1 MFSSF
6 VNRITVETERRT
18 DMTNVKR
25 MTHKDPVDLLTAEW
39 LALKHEEKLMQARRR
54 QVEDELLTH
63 VATVPEGTVH
73 LNDSLKIQ
81 FKLTRKVDSD
91 KLDEIWDTLP
101 ENVQDVFEWEAKPV
115 LKNLRKVEGDV
126 RLDGIIVESTG
137 RPTFVE
143 KGE

>member
-1 MFSSF
+1 MGK
-6 VNRITVETERRT
+6 IA
-18 DMTNVKR
+18 KLI
-25 MTHKDPVDLLTAEW
+25 HKDPVDVLTAEW
-39 LALKHEEKLMQARRR
+39 LVLKREEKTMQARRR
-54 QVEDELLTH
+54 EVEDERLTH
-63 VATVPEGTVH
+63 IAAVKEGTVH
-73 LNDSLKIQ
+73 INQSIKIQ

>member
-1 MFSSF
+1 MGK
-6 VNRITVETERRT
+6 IA
-18 DMTNVKR
+18 KLI
-25 MTHKDPVDLLTAEW
+25 HKDPVDTLTAEW
-39 LALKHEEKLMQARRR
+39 LVLKREEKAMQARRR
-54 QVEDELLTH
+54 AVEDELLMH
-63 VATVPEGTVH
+63 IANPKEGTVH
-73 LNDSLKIQ
+73 INESLKVQ

>member
-1 MFSSF
+1 MS
-6 VNRITVETERRT
+6 
-18 DMTNVKR
+18 NVRKLI
-25 MTHKDPVDLLTAEW
+25 HQDPIDTLTAEW
-39 LALKHEEKLMQARRR
+39 LVLKREEKTMQARRR
-54 QVEDELLTH
+54 EVEDELLTH
-63 VATVPEGTVH
+63 IAAVKEGTVH
-73 LNDSLKIQ
+73 INQSIKIQ

-126 RLDGIIVESTG
+126 RLDGIIVESAG

>member
-18 DMTNVKR
+18 KMGNVKKLL
-25 MTHKDPVDLLTAEW
+25 HKDPVDLLTAEW

-91 KLDEIWDTLP
+91 ALDKIWDSLP
-101 ENVQDVFEWEAKPV
+101 DNIQDAFEWSAVPV
-115 LKNLRKVEGDV
+115 LKELRKVEDDA
-126 RLDGIIVESTG
+126 LLEGIVSESTG

-143 KGE
+143 KGD

>member
-1 MFSSF
+1 MG
-6 VNRITVETERRT
+6 
-18 DMTNVKR
+18 NVKKLL
-25 MTHKDPVDLLTAEW
+25 HKDPVDLLTAEW

>member
-1 MFSSF
+1 MG
-6 VNRITVETERRT
+6 
-18 DMTNVKR
+18 NVKKLL
-25 MTHKDPVDLLTAEW
+25 HKDPVDLLTAEW

-115 LKNLRKVEGDV
+115 LKELRKVENDA
-126 RLDGIIVESTG
+126 RLEGIVSEVEG